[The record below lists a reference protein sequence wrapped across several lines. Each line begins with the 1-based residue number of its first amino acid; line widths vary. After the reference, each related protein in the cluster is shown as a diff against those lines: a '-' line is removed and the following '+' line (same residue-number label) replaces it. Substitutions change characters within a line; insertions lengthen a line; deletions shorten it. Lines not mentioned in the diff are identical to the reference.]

1 MDLTGVDLYIADL
14 DGANLTGA
22 NLTEATMGYADLTG
36 ANLTDS
42 DLSFAALAS
51 VTGWNTV
58 KGKDTIIGLGQA
70 FNVPAS

>member
-1 MDLTGVDLYIADL
+1 
-14 DGANLTGA
+14 
-22 NLTEATMGYADLTG
+22 
-36 ANLTDS
+36 
-42 DLSFAALAS
+42 